1 MSERLRN
8 NLLKYGI
15 SAGVCLLFA
24 AIHCYSRGIADME
37 VLDIYRTLSD
47 AFAVPGLICIFSG
60 GLMWLSQE
68 GALDGVSYVAQY
80 AVKSLLFFARR
91 GALETYKEYVER
103 RREKRKVSFGFLIL
117 VGAACMVIAVVFMI
131 LFYQVY

>member
-1 MSERLRN
+1 VSERLRN

-15 SAGVCLLFA
+15 SFGICLIFA
-24 AIHCYSRGIADME
+24 AVHCYSKGIAQMGKADM
-37 VLDIYRTLSD
+37 YRTLSD
-47 AFAVPGLICIFSG
+47 AFTVPGLLCGFSG
-60 GLMWLSQE
+60 VLMWLSKE

-103 RREKRKVSFGFLIL
+103 RREKKKGSFGFLLL
-117 VGAACMVIAVVFMI
+117 VGAVCMAIALVFTG
-131 LFYQVY
+131 LFYSTY